1 MWIGL
6 SRVSVTINY
15 TSLVANGHFNILY
28 NSSRWGHIQMIYWYF
43 TNNCIESMTLIYV
56 PLMYLLHCLLY
67 IYILSIIN
75 NMMNRLIHILFHI
88 RPVITPFLISV
99 VGISHQAWDTC
110 NRILVSYPAWYGKE
124 HWLSYLILP
133 MQ

>member
-1 MWIGL
+1 MIIVYYHIFISNKVNLAYTIKQQGGFITRKQISDESYDKRKGRLYTCNMWIGL

-28 NSSRWGHIQMIYWYF
+28 NSSGWGHIQMIYWYF

-75 NMMNRLIHILFHI
+75 DMMNR
-88 RPVITPFLISV
+88 
-99 VGISHQAWDTC
+99 
-110 NRILVSYPAWYGKE
+110 
-124 HWLSYLILP
+124 
-133 MQ
+133 